1 MFKIV
6 RRKICY
12 RLVTILVLCGLTGVV
27 ITSCTTRSSAEKRA
41 REAFIQG
48 QMLAQT
54 QSAPQIVTIRGDV
67 MNPTIPY
74 TKDLTLARALLAARW
89 RGIRE
94 PSFITIIR
102 GEESFKLKTRD
113 FFSAGEDLPLE
124 AGDIIV
130 LER

>member
-1 MFKIV
+1 MQRIV
-6 RRKICY
+6 RY
-12 RLVTILVLCGLTGVV
+12 RLILILILCGFAGFAL
-27 ITSCTTRSSAEKRA
+27 ISCTTRSSAEKRA

-48 QMLAQT
+48 QMLAHT
-54 QSAPQIVTIRGDV
+54 QSAQQIVTVRGDV

-74 TKDLTLARALLAARW
+74 TKDLTLAKALLAARW

-102 GEESFKLKTRD
+102 GEESFKLRTRD
-113 FFSAGEDLPLE
+113 FFVAGEDLPLE